1 MKVRKITL
9 IYKTHLDKNVL
20 KVNNSIRGINCKRY
34 ENCEMIYGSER
45 NENGPKLLI
54 KFYSFNKEYELLI
67 YIRKH
72 LIALNLHFENG
83 EVNIFMLIPELECA
97 QTNTPPAFESPPPE
111 EGYYYV
117 VAFYFDAFMM
127 CSYAASRFFISYLT
141 LFNVSVI

>member
-1 MKVRKITL
+1 MGAT
-9 IYKTHLDKNVL
+9 
-20 KVNNSIRGINCKRY
+20 NCYWSEKCNM
-34 ENCEMIYGSER
+34 NCVSER
-45 NENGPKLLI
+45 NENGQKLLI

-72 LIALNLHFENG
+72 LIALNLHCENG

-97 QTNTPPAFESPPPE
+97 QTKTPPAFESPPPE
-111 EGYYYV
+111 APEDYYWF
-117 VAFYFDAFMM
+117 VAFYFDALMM

>member
-1 MKVRKITL
+1 M
-9 IYKTHLDKNVL
+9 
-20 KVNNSIRGINCKRY
+20 IN
-34 ENCEMIYGSER
+34 GSER

-83 EVNIFMLIPELECA
+83 ENIFMLIPELEYA
-97 QTNTPPAFESPPPE
+97 QTNTPPFESPPPE
-111 EGYYYV
+111 APADYYWV
-117 VAFYFDAFMM
+117 VAFYFDALMI
-127 CSYAASRFFISYLT
+127 CSYAASRFLISYLT